1 MNNDYKIQQSQ
12 SSVVC
17 CCCCCCCGGV
27 SQLSNNG
34 LNCDLNL
41 FITEVLLDAND
52 IIIGYESTLFGFWNC
67 WNTPILLNTRRCPP
81 GVGDEVEP
89 SFADPI
95 VQLEA
100 SK

>member
-1 MNNDYKIQQSQ
+1 
-12 SSVVC
+12 
-17 CCCCCCCGGV
+17 
-27 SQLSNNG
+27 LSNNG

-41 FITEVLLDAND
+41 FITILKSYWMHFD